1 MGGKEGGVKKGG
13 AVLPA
18 TKPAPHTPTPELE
31 KRTVTDGR
39 GKKRSTDFISWK
51 KQSTRTCFF
60 QETAFLAMFF
70 RHSKK
75 KEAMG
80 GTPSLF
86 LRRYHKQILPLPLLL
101 SV

>member
-1 MGGKEGGVKKGG
+1 MEKGG

-39 GKKRSTDFISWK
+39 GKREALISFLRK
-51 KQSTRTCFF
+51 NKVRVPVFF

-75 KEAMG
+75 KKAMG

-86 LRRYHKQILPLPLLL
+86 LRRYHKQILPLPLLQ